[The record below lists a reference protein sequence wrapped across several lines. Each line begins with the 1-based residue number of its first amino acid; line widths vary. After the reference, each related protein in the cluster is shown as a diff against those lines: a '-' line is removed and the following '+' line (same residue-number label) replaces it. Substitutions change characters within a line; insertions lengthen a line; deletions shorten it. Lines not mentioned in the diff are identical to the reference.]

1 MYNCACNISVAIWS
15 QFLLHVTNPDWL
27 YYCIA
32 EQLSENNLF
41 FVTLVTGDYFKTSH
55 YNYKKLDYRNDA
67 AILYWP
73 LAHGAILQMTAL
85 TEPIRRAIF

>member
-1 MYNCACNISVAIWS
+1 MFFHYIIAFQNISGK
-15 QFLLHVTNPDWL
+15 L
-27 YYCIA
+27 
-32 EQLSENNLF
+32 QLSENDHYLS
-41 FVTLVTGDYFKTSH
+41 LLCETGDYFKTFVIIIR
-55 YNYKKLDYRNDA
+55 KKLDYINDA